1 MRFRRHT
8 AVFVDFGTFFARIF
22 SALKRAGLV
31 PMTISGENLMFGQ
44 PPILYTPLMG
54 TSSDRRNRPS
64 KILELFSPPFQTLCL
79 YTHSYPVATGTRNV
93 QKYMPNKSSF
103 EGRGHILMYNTPKS
117 GPKSGNSLKNDPKI
131 SAFVALFGLIL
142 GAIFTTFLAAAST
155 YLDAVQRN
163 LNTR

>member
-8 AVFVDFGTFFARIF
+8 AVFVNFGMFFARIF

-103 EGRGHILMYNTPKS
+103 EGRGHILMYNPPKS
-117 GPKSGNSLKNDPKI
+117 GPKSGNSPKNDPKI
-131 SAFVALFGLIL
+131 SAFLALFGLIF
-142 GAIFTTFLAAAST
+142 GAIFTTFLAAAPT
-155 YLDAVQRN
+155 CHDAVHWN

>member
-1 MRFRRHT
+1 MGLKRDT
-8 AVFVDFGTFFARIF
+8 AIFVDFGTFSAGIF
-22 SALKRAGLV
+22 SGLKRARLV

-103 EGRGHILMYNTPKS
+103 EGRGHILMYNPPKS
-117 GPKSGNSLKNDPKI
+117 GPKSGNSPKNDPKI
-131 SAFVALFGLIL
+131 SAFLALFGLIF
-142 GAIFTTFLAAAST
+142 GAIFTTFLAAAPT
-155 YLDAVQRN
+155 CYNAVQRN